1 MKVMTA
7 HLHAFTLQMPI
18 TFLNVYCNDPN
29 LNIMLIFAIPYSK
42 NLACITQFPVDG
54 AYHNSTC
61 KYQYCSKIQATKI
74 LKIQVN
80 SKVPELT
87 FYVVEVTTEAST
99 ISYILCSFCFTI

>member
-1 MKVMTA
+1 MTA
-7 HLHAFTLQMPI
+7 QLHAFTLQKPI

-29 LNIMLIFAIPYSK
+29 LNIMLMFPIPYSK

-54 AYHNSTC
+54 AYHAV
-61 KYQYCSKIQATKI
+61 YCSKIQATTV

-80 SKVPELT
+80 SKVPGLT
-87 FYVVEVTTEAST
+87 FYVVKVTTEAST